1 MKKVIMF
8 SLFAA
13 AVLLFTNCGG
23 VSKMVDNANL
33 VKYTVT
39 PSPLET
45 HAGKVAVA
53 VEVKYPEKYF
63 HKKAIVTATPYLE
76 YEGGKTD
83 LKSETLQGEAVAENF
98 KVISYTSGGTLSYSD
113 ELEYK
118 PEMMRSE
125 LYVRGEA
132 SVGKAKVDLPATKI
146 ADGIVTTPLLVSKE
160 GRPIMFNDNF
170 KRITPD
176 SYQADIHYVINKS
189 DVRATELKQD
199 DVKGM
204 TDFLAKTGTDERID
218 LKNIAVSAYA
228 SPDGPEDLN
237 TELSGD
243 RQGTA
248 SGFIKKTMQQAKLE
262 VPADQEFFKLMA
274 TPEDWDGFRK
284 LMEASQIKDKDLILR
299 VLAMYSDPVVREKEI
314 RNISAAFEEIKTD
327 ILPQLRRSMMTVNVE
342 KVGYSDEELKE
353 LVNTNIDTLNL
364 EELLYA
370 ATLVDDLNRKLAV
383 YEKSAEKFP
392 QCIRA
397 HNNVGYVQVKLGNA
411 AAAKAAFEKA
421 KALKDVN
428 IVNNNLGVVAMMEGD
443 FTKAEELFTSALG
456 AGDEVNYNL
465 GILKLMAGDYEG
477 AQNYYGSTAS
487 FNSALTKLLN
497 GNNSACYNMLRDLEE
512 EDAKIYYLM
521 AVSMAREGDVE
532 KMYNA
537 LSTCVAKDAKWKEY
551 AMKDVEFFKYWE
563 EQMFKDTVK

>member
-1 MKKVIMF
+1 MF

-39 PSPLET
+39 PDPLET
-45 HAGKVAVA
+45 HGGKIAVA

-113 ELEYK
+113 EVAYT

-132 SVGKAKVDLPATKI
+132 SVGKAKVNLPATKI
-146 ADGIVTTPLLVSKE
+146 ADGIVTTPLLVCKE

-189 DVRATELKQD
+189 DVRASELKQD
-199 DVKGM
+199 DIVGM
-204 TDFLAKTGTDERID
+204 KDFITKAGTDERID
-218 LKNIAVSAYA
+218 IKGIEVSAYA

-243 RQGTA
+243 REGTA
-248 SGFIKKTMQQAKLE
+248 TGFIKKALE
-262 VPADQEFFKLMA
+262 QSKVEIPADKEFFQLMA

-327 ILPQLRRSMMTVNVE
+327 ILPELRRSKMTVNVD

-353 LVNTNIDTLNL
+353 LVNTNIDVLNL

-370 ATLVDDLNRKLAV
+370 ATLVDDLNKKLAV
-383 YEKSAEKFP
+383 YEKAAAKFP

-411 AAAKAAFEKA
+411 AAAKTAFEKA

-443 FTKAEELFTSALG
+443 FTKAEELYTSALG

-465 GILKLMAGDYEG
+465 GILKIMAGDYEA

-497 GNNSACYNMLRDLEE
+497 GNNSACYNMLRDLEDE
-512 EDAKIYYLM
+512 CAKVYYLM

-537 LSTCVAKDAKWKEY
+537 LSTCVAKEAKWKEY
-551 AMKDVEFFKYWE
+551 AVKDVEFFKYWE

>member
-1 MKKVIMF
+1 MF

-13 AVLLFTNCGG
+13 SVLLLTNCGG

-39 PSPLET
+39 PDPLET
-45 HAGKVAVA
+45 HGGKIAVA

-113 ELEYK
+113 AVEYK

-132 SVGKAKVDLPATKI
+132 SVGKAKVNLPATKI
-146 ADGIVTTPLLVSKE
+146 ADGIVTTPLLVCKE
-160 GRPIMFNDNF
+160 GRPIMFSDNF
-170 KRITPD
+170 KRITPE

-189 DVRATELKQD
+189 DVRASELKQAD
-199 DVKGM
+199 IMGMKDFIVK
-204 TDFLAKTGTDERID
+204 ASKDERMDMKGIE
-218 LKNIAVSAYA
+218 VSAYA

-243 RQGTA
+243 REGTA
-248 SGFIKKTMQQAKLE
+248 TGFVKSALKQSKVE
-262 VPADQEFFKLMA
+262 VPADKEFFKLMA

-284 LMEASQIKDKDLILR
+284 LMEKSQIKDKDLILR

-314 RNISAAFEEIKTD
+314 RNIAAAFEEIKTD
-327 ILPQLRRSMMTVNVE
+327 ILPELRRSKMTVNVE

-353 LVNTNIDTLNL
+353 LVNTNIDVLNL
-364 EELLYA
+364 EELLYS
-370 ATLVDDLNRKLAV
+370 ATLVDDLNKKLTV
-383 YEKSAEKFP
+383 YEKASEKFP
-392 QCIRA
+392 QCFRA

-411 AAAKAAFEKA
+411 AAARTAFEKA
-421 KALKDVN
+421 KALKEVN

-443 FTKAEELFTSALG
+443 FAKAEELYTSALG

-465 GILKLMAGDYEG
+465 GILKIMAGDYEG

-497 GNNSACYNMLRDLEE
+497 GNNSACYNMLRDLEDE
-512 EDAKIYYLM
+512 CAKVYYLM

-537 LSTCVAKDAKWKEY
+537 LSTCVAKDAKWKGH
-551 AMKDVEFFKYWE
+551 AVKDVEFFKYWE